1 MGPRF
6 KERPYL
12 KEAESDRGILIH
24 NTLSGLCTQE
34 QIHPFASTYAQAP
47 HIQVYTRT
55 HTQFFR
61 NMYNIMKITFQSI
74 SQKVDIKDENGHNK
88 KQVLY

>member
-34 QIHPFASTYAQAP
+34 QIHSFASTYAQAP
-47 HIQVYTRT
+47 HIHAYTRT
-55 HTQFFR
+55 HAHTQFFK
-61 NMYNIMKITFQSI
+61 NNIMKITFQFI
-74 SQKVDIKDENGHNK
+74 SQKVDI
-88 KQVLY
+88 